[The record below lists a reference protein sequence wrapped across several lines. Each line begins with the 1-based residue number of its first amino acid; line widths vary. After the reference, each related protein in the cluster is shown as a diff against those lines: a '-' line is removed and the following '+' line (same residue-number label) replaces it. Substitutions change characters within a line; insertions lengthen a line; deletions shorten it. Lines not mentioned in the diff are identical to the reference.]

1 MLGGLGREMVF
12 SFATPLRYAGCLWLG
27 FSLTNL
33 NTPIIPRYNRPS
45 FALNRKSIMQLSLL
59 NNPKDAELLAD
70 AEFMTASLY
79 AVLENHADEIV
90 VNALKILAN
99 AQDSS
104 KIITELLPSLSD
116 EQTEN
121 LITAVGIFAQILNI
135 AEDVHHERRRLVHEQ
150 QGSAAQDG
158 SIAETVRKLQAE
170 QVPLEVVQDV
180 LNHTLVS
187 PVLTAHPTEVQ
198 RQAVLVSHRK
208 IRELLPRRELCRSA
222 DEMSELQREMDI
234 VLLTLWQTSE
244 TRHFKLSVQSEIQN
258 GVNIFPRSFFSAL
271 PRVYREME
279 KRFQAVYPQI
289 RVPNVLKIGGWI
301 GGDRDGNPFV
311 SAQTLRDAFRH
322 HANAAFHYYRRE
334 LDALY
339 QELPLSIRRVNVSD
353 GVLVLSA
360 KTPDT
365 EVARQE
371 EPYRRA
377 VAYVMARM
385 VGKAHELGAPLGCRF
400 GVGEPYADAAEFL
413 RDLRTLQDSLRDNR
427 SEALANGRIADIIR
441 TVSVCGFHLM
451 PLDLRQHAE
460 KHANVVAEL
469 FQAADLE
476 DYLRL
481 SENEKQAVLLREL
494 QHQRPLY
501 TPFIA
506 YSEETRREL
515 AIFHEA
521 RKIKEAFGE
530 DAITQ
535 SIISNCEQPSDLL
548 ALALILK
555 ETGLLSLRDGQPESR
570 INIVPLFET
579 IEALA
584 NAVPVMQTLFS
595 NDWYRAL
602 IASRD
607 NIQEIMLGY
616 SDSNKDGGYISS
628 TWGLYQAEI
637 GLVRLFQQHNIRIRL
652 FHGRGGSVGRGGG
665 PSYQA
670 ILAQP
675 AGSVGGQIRI
685 TEQGEV
691 LTAKYGDDSNA
702 RHNLAALIA
711 ATLEATLLPA
721 APDPDVKLMNA
732 LSESS
737 FAHYR
742 ALITRQGFIDYFL
755 QTSPIEQIASLNLG
769 SRPASR
775 KTLARIQDL
784 RAIPWVFSWT
794 QNRLMLPA
802 WYGFGSAVQELC
814 AQDSG
819 CLNAL
824 QQHAQQ
830 NRFFRAMLSN
840 MEQVMAKTD
849 LTLAEHYA
857 ALSQDNEHGADIFA
871 TIKAEYQR
879 SLKALLDILQT
890 ETLLAD
896 NRPLARSLALRI
908 PYLNALG
915 GLQVAL
921 LRKLR
926 QEPHNERVLQ
936 MVHQTINGVAQGLR
950 NTG

>member
-170 QVPLEVVQDV
+170 QIAQEVVQDV
-180 LNHTLVS
+180 LNHTQVS

-222 DEMSELQREMDI
+222 DEMGELQREMNI

-271 PRVYREME
+271 PRVYRDME
-279 KRFQAVYPQI
+279 KHFQAAYPQI
-289 RVPNVLKIGGWI
+289 RIPDVLKIGGWI

-322 HANAAFHYYRRE
+322 HANTAFHYYRRE

-413 RDLRTLQDSLRDNR
+413 RDLRTLQDSLRNNR

-441 TVSVCGFHLM
+441 TASVCGFHLM

-481 SENEKQAVLLREL
+481 PENEKQSVLLREL

-506 YSEETRREL
+506 YSEETQREL

-521 RKIKEAFGE
+521 RKIKDAFGE

-555 ETGLLSLRDGQPESR
+555 ETGLLSLNKGQPESR

-857 ALSQDNEHGADIFA
+857 ALSQDAEHGADIFA

-926 QEPHNERVLQ
+926 QEPNNERVLQ

>member
-1 MLGGLGREMVF
+1 
-12 SFATPLRYAGCLWLG
+12 
-27 FSLTNL
+27 
-33 NTPIIPRYNRPS
+33 
-45 FALNRKSIMQLSLL
+45 MQLSLL

-90 VNALKILAN
+90 VNALKILAK

-150 QGSAAQDG
+150 KGSAAQDG
-158 SIAETVRKLQAE
+158 SMAETVRKLQAE
-170 QVPLEVVQDV
+170 QVAQDVVQDV

-222 DEMSELQREMDI
+222 DEMSELQREMNI

-279 KRFQAVYPQI
+279 KHFQAAYPQI
-289 RVPNVLKIGGWI
+289 RIPDVLKIGGWI

-311 SAQTLRDAFRH
+311 SAQTLRDAFRY
-322 HANAAFHYYRRE
+322 HANAAFHHYRRE

-400 GVGEPYADAAEFL
+400 GVGEPYADADEFL

-481 SENEKQAVLLREL
+481 PENEKQAVLLREL

-506 YSEETRREL
+506 YSEETQREL

-521 RKIKEAFGE
+521 RKIKDAFGE

-555 ETGLLSLRDGQPESR
+555 ETGLLSLRNGQPESR

-691 LTAKYGDDSNA
+691 LTAKYGDASNA
-702 RHNLAALIA
+702 SRNLEALVA

-857 ALSQDNEHGADIFA
+857 ALSQDAEHGADIFA

-921 LRKLR
+921 LGKLR
-926 QEPHNERVLQ
+926 QEPNNERVLQ

>member
-1 MLGGLGREMVF
+1 
-12 SFATPLRYAGCLWLG
+12 
-27 FSLTNL
+27 
-33 NTPIIPRYNRPS
+33 
-45 FALNRKSIMQLSLL
+45 MQLSLF
-59 NNPKDAELLAD
+59 NNPKDAELVAD

-79 AVLENHADEIV
+79 AVLDNHADEIV
-90 VNALKILAN
+90 VNALKILAK

-104 KIITELLPSLSD
+104 KIITELLPGLSD

-170 QVPLEVVQDV
+170 QIAQDVVQDV
-180 LNHTLVS
+180 LNHTQVS

-222 DEMSELQREMDI
+222 DEMGELQREMNI

-271 PRVYREME
+271 PRVYRDME
-279 KRFQAVYPQI
+279 KHFQAAYPQI
-289 RVPNVLKIGGWI
+289 RIPDVLKIGGWI

-322 HANAAFHYYRRE
+322 HANTAFHYYRRE

-339 QELPLSIRRVNVSD
+339 QELPLSIRRVNVND

-400 GVGEPYADAAEFL
+400 GVGEPYADAVEFL

-506 YSEETRREL
+506 YSEETQREL
-515 AIFHEA
+515 DIFHEA
-521 RKIKEAFGE
+521 RKIKDAFGE

-555 ETGLLSLRDGQPESR
+555 ETGLLSLNKGQPESR

-691 LTAKYGDDSNA
+691 LTAKYGDASNA
-702 RHNLAALIA
+702 SRNLEALVA

-857 ALSQDNEHGADIFA
+857 ALSQDDEHGADIFA

-926 QEPHNERVLQ
+926 QEPNNERVLQ

>member
-1 MLGGLGREMVF
+1 
-12 SFATPLRYAGCLWLG
+12 
-27 FSLTNL
+27 
-33 NTPIIPRYNRPS
+33 
-45 FALNRKSIMQLSLL
+45 MQLHIL
-59 NNPKDAELLAD
+59 NNPKDAALAAD
-70 AEFMTASLY
+70 AEFLKQSLFNLLHEEASPLVVETVKLLSTSDDS
-79 AVLENHADEIV
+79 AALIEKVLPQ
-90 VNALKILAN
+90 L
-99 AQDSS
+99 
-104 KIITELLPSLSD
+104 D
-116 EQTEN
+116 EQQTHD
-121 LITAVGIFAQILNI
+121 LTLACGLFAQILNI
-135 AEDVHHERRRLVHEQ
+135 AEDVHHERRRQVYEDA
-150 QGSAAQDG
+150 GSSGAEG
-158 SIAETVRKLQAE
+158 SLAETVRKLRAGKINGKTVQH
-170 QVPLEVVQDV
+170 QLDNTVV
-180 LNHTLVS
+180 TA
-187 PVLTAHPTEVQ
+187 VLTAHPTEVQ
-198 RQAVLVSHRK
+198 RQTVLSFNHR
-208 IRELLPRRELCRSA
+208 IRALLPRRERCANA
-222 DEMSELQREMDI
+222 DALTALRREIDTI
-234 VLLTLWQTSE
+234 LLGLWQTSE
-244 TRHFKLSVQSEIQN
+244 TRHHKLSVNDEINN
-258 GVNIFPRSFFSAL
+258 GVSIFPMSFFEAL
-271 PRVYREME
+271 PKLYRNME
-279 KRFQAVYPQI
+279 RDFQTAYPDVD
-289 RVPNVLKIGGWI
+289 VPDILKIGGWI

-311 SAQTLRDAFRH
+311 SAETLRFAFRR
-322 HANAAFHYYRRE
+322 HADAVFRFYRSE
-334 LDALY
+334 LDKLY
-339 QELPLSIRRVNVSD
+339 RELPLSIRRVKVNGDVMALSD
-353 GVLVLSA
+353 ES
-360 KTPDT
+360 PD
-365 EVARQE
+365 EEIARTE

-377 VAYVMARM
+377 IAYIMARAL
-385 VGKAHELGAPLGCRF
+385 GKARALGLGMGCKF
-400 GVGEPYADAAEFL
+400 GFLKPYASAQEFL
-413 RDLRTLQDSLRDNR
+413 DDLKKLQRSLIDNGSRLLAEGRLADLIR
-427 SEALANGRIADIIR
+427 S
-441 TVSVCGFHLM
+441 VSVFGFHMM
-451 PLDLRQHAE
+451 PLDLRQHAG
-460 KHANVVAEL
+460 KHADVVAEL
-469 FQAADLE
+469 FQHAGLE
-476 DYLRL
+476 DYNSL
-481 SENEKQAVLLREL
+481 NEEQKQAALLREL
-494 QHQRPLY
+494 SHQRPLY
-501 TPFIA
+501 SPFIT
-506 YSEETRREL
+506 YSDHTRHEL
-515 AIFHEA
+515 AIFNEA
-521 RKIKEAFGE
+521 RKIKDEFGE
-530 DAITQ
+530 DAVTQ

-555 ETGLLSLRDGQPESR
+555 ETGLLSLNKGQPESR

-602 IASRD
+602 VASRD

-814 AQDSG
+814 EQDSG
-819 CLNAL
+819 SLKML
-824 QQHAQQ
+824 QQHAQE

-926 QEPHNERVLQ
+926 QEPNNERVLQ